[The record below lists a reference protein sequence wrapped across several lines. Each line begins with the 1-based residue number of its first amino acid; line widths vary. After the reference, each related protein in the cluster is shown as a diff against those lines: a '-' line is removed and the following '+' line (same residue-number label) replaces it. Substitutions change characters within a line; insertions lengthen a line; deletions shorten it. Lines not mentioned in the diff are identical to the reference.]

1 MGNPARI
8 QKNGTTMPNY
18 KLSTAREMA
27 SNNGELAAEQA
38 YVTAL
43 YERLDALRASTKD
56 RLAGVYAGQTA
67 ENDQAYSEREHRSQ
81 EYRDRAAELAAAER
95 NLCFGRLDFAEDD
108 TLYIGRI
115 GLRSEDHETI
125 LADWRARAAEPFYRA
140 TARDRMGV
148 TRRRHLRLDGRRVAG
163 VDDDV
168 LDLDA
173 VDEGRLAGEA
183 ALMASLRRHR
193 TGRMADI
200 VATIQADQDRVIR
213 EDRRGILVVEG
224 GPGTG
229 KTVVALH
236 RAAYLL
242 YTHRK
247 LLAGRGI
254 LVLGPSGAFLRYI
267 DQVLP
272 SLGESDV
279 VLATTGELY
288 PGVVADG
295 TDAPGAARVKGDA
308 KMAGVL
314 KKAVEDTRQVPAADI
329 EVQADGTGYRIT
341 PRMCREARAKA
352 EGALDRETDEPLR
365 HNKARRAFIASVAIA
380 LARQASVGDARELAA
395 HPAVRVV
402 LDALWPELEP
412 QALLAQLY
420 RNPGRLALDPGERA
434 AVSTAAAS
442 GPRRWTPAD
451 VALLDELAELI
462 GPSDAAARQARADR
476 AAAEAGQAAWEQST
490 AALEAPIGSVSGG
503 EPASSPEM
511 EYAAQTVS
519 QLVSDGVIVVP
530 PLELGAFV
538 SWIAGR
544 NTEREPLGDLAERA
558 LGDRTWAFGHVIVDE
573 AQELS
578 AMDWRMVARRC
589 PARSMTVVGDLA
601 QTAAPGG
608 ADDWAAMLDPV
619 AAGRWRT
626 ARLTVNYRTP
636 APVMEVAAALLP
648 DGVTPPVA
656 ARDSSEVPWAAGISS
671 LREMAERESALA
683 AGGRVA
689 VIAAASRV
697 AETAAALGVE
707 PGADLGAPVAVLT
720 PGEAKGLEFD
730 SVIVV
735 DAAGIE
741 AASPRGRA
749 HLYVAL
755 TRATRRLGLVGPIP
769 EKVRA
774 LLERQQAV
782 GG

>member
-1 MGNPARI
+1 
-8 QKNGTTMPNY
+8 
-18 KLSTAREMA
+18 MA

-43 YERLDALRASTKD
+43 YERLDALRAATKG
-56 RLAGVYAGQTA
+56 RLAGVYAGLTA
-67 ENDQAYSEREHRSQ
+67 ENDQAYSEREDRSQ
-81 EYRDRAAELAAAER
+81 EYRDRAAELDAAER
-95 NLCFGRLDFAEDD
+95 NLCFGRLDFEEDD

-115 GLRSEDHETI
+115 GLRSTEHETI
-125 LADWRARAAEPFYRA
+125 LADWRTRAAEPFYRA

-295 TDAPGAARVKGDA
+295 TDNPGAARVKGDA

-314 KKAVEDTRQVPAADI
+314 KRAVEDTRQVPAADI

-341 PRMCREARAKA
+341 PRMCREARAEA

-365 HNKARRAFIASVAIA
+365 HNRARLVFIASVAIA
-380 LARQASVGDARELAA
+380 LARQAARGSGRQASAADARELAA

-412 QALLAQLY
+412 RALLAQLY
-420 RNPGRLALDPGERA
+420 RNPGRLALGPGERA

-442 GPRRWTPAD
+442 GPPRWTAAD

-462 GPSDAAARQARADR
+462 GPSDAAARRARADR
-476 AAAEAGQAAWEQST
+476 DAAEAGQATWEQSP
-490 AALEAPIGSVSGG
+490 AALEAPIGSVPRGA
-503 EPASSPEM
+503 PASSAEM

-519 QLVSDGVIVVP
+519 QLVADGAIVVP

-538 SWIAGR
+538 TWIAGR
-544 NTEREPLGDLAERA
+544 NTERESFGDLAERA

-601 QTAAPGG
+601 QTTAPGG

-648 DGVTPPVA
+648 DGVPPPVA
-656 ARDSSEVPWAAGISS
+656 ARDSRETPWEAGIPS
-671 LREMAERESALA
+671 LREMAERESALV

-689 VIAAASRV
+689 VIAAASQ
-697 AETAAALGVE
+697 AAAAAATLGVE

-720 PGEAKGLEFD
+720 PGQAKGLEFD

-749 HLYVAL
+749 DLYVAL
-755 TRATRRLGLVGPIP
+755 TRATRRLGLVGPVP

-774 LLERQQAV
+774 VLERQQAA

>member
-1 MGNPARI
+1 
-8 QKNGTTMPNY
+8 
-18 KLSTAREMA
+18 MA

-43 YERLDALRASTKD
+43 YERLDALRASTKG
-56 RLAGVYAGQTA
+56 RLAAVYTGPTA
-67 ENDQAYSEREHRSQ
+67 ENDQAYSEREEMSQ
-81 EYRDRAAELAAAER
+81 QYRDRAAELDAAER
-95 NLCFGRLDFAEDD
+95 NLCFGRLDFDDEDD
-108 TLYIGRI
+108 TLYIGRV

-125 LADWRARAAEPFYRA
+125 LVDWRARAAEPFYRA

-148 TRRRHLRLDGRRVAG
+148 TRRRHLHLDGRRVVG

-173 VDEGRLAGEA
+173 VDQDGLAGEA

-213 EDRRGILVVEG
+213 SDRRGILVVEG

-279 VLATTGELY
+279 VLATSAELY

-308 KMAGVL
+308 KMARIL

-341 PRMCREARAKA
+341 PRMCRQARAEA
-352 EGALDRETDEPLR
+352 EQALDRETGEPLP
-365 HNKARRAFIASVAIA
+365 HNRARRTFIATVAIA
-380 LARQASVGDARELAA
+380 LARQSARGGGRPAGSGDARELAA
-395 HPAVRVV
+395 HPAVLAV

-412 QALLAQLY
+412 QALLARLY
-420 RNPGRLALDPGERA
+420 RDPGRLALEPGERA
-434 AVSTAAAS
+434 AISAAPET
-442 GPRRWTPAD
+442 GPLPWTPAD

-462 GPSDAAARQARADR
+462 GPSDAAARRARADR
-476 AAAEAGQAAWEQST
+476 DAAEAGQAAWEQST
-490 AALEAPIGSVSGG
+490 AALEAPIGSVPSGA
-503 EPASSPEM
+503 PASSPEM
-511 EYAAQTVS
+511 EYAAQIVS
-519 QLVSDGVIVVP
+519 QLVEDGTIVVP

-538 SWIAGR
+538 TWIAAR
-544 NTEREPLGDLAERA
+544 NTERESRGDLAQQA
-558 LGDRTWAFGHVIVDE
+558 LGDRAWAFGHVIVDE

-608 ADDWAAMLDPV
+608 ADNWAAMLDPV

-636 APVMEVAAALLP
+636 APVMDAAAALLP
-648 DGVTPPVA
+648 DGAAPPVA
-656 ARDSSEVPWAAGISS
+656 ARDSSELPWTAPMAS
-671 LREMAERESALA
+671 LSERAERESALV

-689 VIAAASRV
+689 VIAAPSRV
-697 AETAAALGVE
+697 AEAAAALGVQ

-720 PGEAKGLEFD
+720 PQQSKGLEFD

-749 HLYVAL
+749 DLYVAL
-755 TRATRRLGLVGPIP
+755 TRATRRLGLVGPVP
-769 EKVRA
+769 QQVRGV
-774 LLERQQAV
+774 LERQRAQS
-782 GG
+782 G